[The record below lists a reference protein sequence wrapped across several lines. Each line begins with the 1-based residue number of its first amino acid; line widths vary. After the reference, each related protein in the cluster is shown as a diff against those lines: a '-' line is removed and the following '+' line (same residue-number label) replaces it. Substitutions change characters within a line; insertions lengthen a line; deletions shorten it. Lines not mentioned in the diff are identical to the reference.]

1 MLLRDQIKRL
11 QKTYGPWITSVE
23 SFIWLTMAS
32 SVQLKRRARRMPT
45 RIVCIKP
52 GASDC
57 SKNLTFVLIVRR
69 GTGVCFDQRR
79 RGDQLWRKV
88 QVTAIRP
95 WRPSRSRNRIETN
108 RKRITFNDFNEFIY
122 FLDDSSHVNANVNHP
137 IQAFENALFSTRF
150 FSIRKVL
157 QIE

>member
-11 QKTYGPWITSVE
+11 QKTYAPWITSVE

-79 RGDQLWRKV
+79 RGDQLRRKV

-122 FLDDSSHVNANVNHP
+122 FLDDSSHVNANVNP
-137 IQAFENALFSTRF
+137 DPSVRERSLPYSVF
-150 FSIRKVL
+150 FLLEKFCK
-157 QIE
+157 